1 MVREDRRRLPSGA
14 CLSPMNPALPDPVAW
29 SRLLDAL
36 SRAAG
41 QGPESDAGPPPSL
54 LRPARTGVAPEGRLW
69 ASALAGGVPEDGLVD
84 LGADGPLWDSVRWA
98 AIEVWTESE
107 LCGLHALGRLR
118 RAVPAIA
125 PAVSRRLRS
134 AIRWHLEHTQ
144 PDNAT
149 HRPWAVHLFLSHPD
163 PEVDLYGQT
172 LLHNFEAAGRGD
184 RDAAW
189 ILADAAREIRID
201 PGVATRW

>member
-1 MVREDRRRLPSGA
+1 MSEPR
-14 CLSPMNPALPDPVAW
+14 PDPSAW
-29 SRLLDAL
+29 ARHLESLTESAT
-36 SRAAG
+36 G
-41 QGPESDAGPPPSL
+41 GPRWPADPPPSL
-54 LRPARTGVAPEGRLW
+54 LRPARDGHAPEATLW
-69 ASALAGGVPEDGLVD
+69 LAARGAAIPEGLVLD
-84 LGADGPLWDSVRWA
+84 PSADGPLWPPGAWS

-118 RAVPAIA
+118 RTNPALA
-125 PAVSRRLRS
+125 TAAARRLRS

-149 HRPWAVHLFLSHPD
+149 HRPWAIHLFLAHPD

-172 LLHNFEAAGRGD
+172 LLHNYEAAGRGD

-189 ILADAAREIRID
+189 ILADAAREIRLD
-201 PGVATRW
+201 PAVATRW